1 MNSASS
7 MKTSSKMSSK
17 MSSMISSSLGR
28 RALGGWIC
36 AFLFPERYL
45 SCVCNPIQSLVFL
58 RSPIRPGQYHQKAT
72 QTMMKV
78 HSSTHDQANRV
89 IGFVMSLM
97 SKFVQKNSQASL
109 NLSADVWFVAEK
121 NMLRV

>member
-1 MNSASS
+1 
-7 MKTSSKMSSK
+7 MKTSSKM
-17 MSSMISSSLGR
+17 SMISSSLGR

-58 RSPIRPGQYHQKAT
+58 ASPIRPGQYHQKAT

-109 NLSADVWFVAEK
+109 NLSADVFRFGKKHVAGLE
-121 NMLRV
+121 